1 MSLPWGQDLE
11 QHSTLTSSATQE
23 YNKRFKGIAQTWIP
37 RMENEVN
44 DLAVKPDDLNL
55 ISGIYMVEEEN
66 P

>member
-1 MSLPWGQDLE
+1 
-11 QHSTLTSSATQE
+11 
-23 YNKRFKGIAQTWIP
+23 
-37 RMENEVN
+37 MENEVN